1 MFFQGNN
8 AEDGGGPRASLERL
22 TPQQIGLLA
31 LICVFVLIAI
41 VTVVAFLIWACVV
54 LFETYPSISEVC
66 NSEAPVWLFCII
78 CLTVMVLSL
87 ATGAAKDMDGN
98 LTYYSYI
105 FLCLSIALTIWGL
118 AMWVGMGPECQA
130 VYEGKYESLML
141 LFKMDLVL
149 LCIQGAL
156 MICLVLCGA
165 LAIGWMMTQYESG
178 RAAVTG
184 EQAADPGAQAENGG
198 YQQVPE
204 NAR

>member
-98 LTYYSYI
+98 LTYYSYVRAYSAHP
-105 FLCLSIALTIWGL
+105 CRTQPP
-118 AMWVGMGPECQA
+118 GPASVRPFVPQIT
-130 VYEGKYESLML
+130 VM
-141 LFKMDLVL
+141 F
-149 LCIQGAL
+149 
-156 MICLVLCGA
+156 
-165 LAIGWMMTQYESG
+165 G
-178 RAAVTG
+178 RRFSCAC
-184 EQAADPGAQAENGG
+184 PS
-198 YQQVPE
+198 
-204 NAR
+204 R